1 MVEVEAED
9 PDPDPE
15 VEVEAAL
22 ERRPAA
28 FRPSAW

>member
-1 MVEVEAED
+1 VVEVEAED